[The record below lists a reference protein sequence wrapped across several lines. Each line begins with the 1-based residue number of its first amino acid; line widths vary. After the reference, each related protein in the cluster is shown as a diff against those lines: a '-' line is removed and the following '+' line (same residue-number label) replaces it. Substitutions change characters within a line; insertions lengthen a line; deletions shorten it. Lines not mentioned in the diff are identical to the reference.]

1 MNHQH
6 QYANAVYPYKTDLP
20 SRIRALLVF
29 MLKRAGIAAAI
40 LIIAYL
46 FSPMH
51 GVIAQDAQPP
61 EPPAAET
68 EAPDSEEPSEP
79 PAAEVETPDSEK
91 LSEPPAAEAE
101 TPDSEKPSEPPA
113 AETETPDSEEQAP
126 EEENSSERLD
136 PETDIPEEGMVIGDG
151 DDMSIVDNFVQ
162 IHGNALIKHENVILR
177 ADHIWADFDENLLR
191 ASGNVHLK
199 VGNEETYSD
208 ELIFNLETKKGIAR
222 NGFTYSD
229 PWYFGGSEIFKIG
242 EDRSYIRGATLTTCS
257 LKHPHYYFSV
267 TEVIVRMNQELI
279 AKNIVLRIGG
289 FPLFY
294 FPAIRRDLRKG
305 KVAKII
311 VKLGTDSYQGPY
323 LSIIQPIA
331 RKRRYDGALL
341 YDRSARRGQGYGFEG
356 KYRFSDTKF
365 QEIYIPIPPD
375 VTPNQRTKLQ
385 EKAQELQDRLDG
397 EYDRYWLKQLFLE
410 YKITDADVTR
420 AKEKAEDI
428 LKQLQEEGADFAEL
442 AQRNSDH
449 SDTRYDGGDLGFL
462 ARGEVDEEGEPKL
475 DPALQEAAFALQ
487 EGEISAIVQT
497 DSAFHIL
504 KAEHVVDVYGERE
517 IQLRRIDIAV
527 TASDD
532 TKDALRL
539 LADDMLK
546 RAHEGEPFEQLVQV
560 SADIMETL
568 SDEFVDVAQPTV
580 SEINEGKGLPLNEME
595 SSWQSSVR
603 RLKKPGDIIERRPI
617 TMPEG
622 LYIFQL
628 IRKEETPTFEA
639 VAEEFEAEWETFYEG
654 VMNPAPEEGE
664 EGAETEETTQ
674 DTTEAIQPQETDVA
688 PAEGAPVQDAD
699 AANIDD
705 TQNDEQNETGDVD
718 DAQSTEQPVQDAD
731 AANIDDTQNDEQ
743 NETDDVDGAQNTEQ
757 NETEADKQND
767 ATPDQNEADSQD
779 IATEEVTEEKAE
791 DEETAEDE
799 EALKI
804 YRKHGFRGRWE
815 DPSPVASEAQNLYA
829 GDLSRRPLQTKKSF
843 RLIKV
848 DRKRTYRGDLYIYAK
863 DVYSAQRQSAIRTG
877 NNLIAR
883 WAHTHSIYTPW
894 DNRQEGRRPISFSG
908 RTELRSQSYK
918 EEYQL
923 PNQSTLNSFAIL
935 TYGTGLSTVDFYD
948 LDENGNLKFSRETI
962 GDITSRLEIRHIHD
976 FTGEGTRSLQKLP
989 RLTVNFSRMR
999 LSAFPLFSTLN
1010 DSMLT
1015 VAEKFQTEK
1024 PFLSM
1029 FSFPTLESTS
1039 VDLDIELGNF
1049 FREVFRN
1056 KDSEEERDVFLK
1068 TMDLGFDVRKQS
1080 TLLITPL
1087 RELQLNLNLNSN
1099 TVWHDRDQDQNKN
1112 IFRGVLSFNGSA
1124 TNTLF
1129 RIYNVSF
1136 IPGLRKLRHEIQ
1148 SSLRYDY
1155 QPAVDKDDNL
1165 YPFGPS
1171 TYFYERK
1178 RLTYSFNTGIEIKTR
1193 RSQSAHRIMYFDT
1206 RLTADFTEFDPLYER
1221 QFEPI
1226 ESDVTIVP
1234 LPSRNLNMT
1243 IRMTHDPNPHPDDGK
1258 QFKLVGF
1265 RSNIRYTRQ
1274 SWNVSIGSSFS
1285 KRHTARRASRSITAT
1300 GRYRLSRNLEFNASL
1315 IYYPIDGQFYQQR
1328 LSMTRNL
1335 HDWNL
1340 RISWSRI
1347 GIKRD
1352 PPYDNVRQDFTFQ
1365 VSLIQEPAV
1374 SMGVGY
1380 DATTETWGIRTLPA
1394 GTPYNAF
1401 GVGNSLGRSYF

>member
-1 MNHQH
+1 MQ
-6 QYANAVYPYKTDLP
+6 A
-20 SRIRALLVF
+20 
-29 MLKRAGIAAAI
+29 
-40 LIIAYL
+40 
-46 FSPMH
+46 
-51 GVIAQDAQPP
+51 VIAQDPQPPAPPATEQAEEEKNNSEQLNPETDTP
-61 EPPAAET
+61 EPPAA
-68 EAPDSEEPSEP
+68 DSEAEQAQE
-79 PAAEVETPDSEK
+79 EVEG
-91 LSEPPAAEAE
+91 
-101 TPDSEKPSEPPA
+101 
-113 AETETPDSEEQAP
+113 
-126 EEENSSERLD
+126 SSERLD
-136 PETDIPEEGMVIGDG
+136 PETDTPEAGMVIGDG

-162 IHGNALIKHENVILR
+162 IHGNALIKYEDVILR
-177 ADHIWADFDENLLR
+177 ADHVWADFDDNLLR

-199 VGNEETYSD
+199 IGNEETYSD

-222 NGFTYSD
+222 DGFTYSD
-229 PWYFGGSEIFKIG
+229 PWYFSGSEIFKIG
-242 EDRSYIRGATLTTCS
+242 EDRSYIRGARLTTCS

-267 TEVIVRMNQELI
+267 TQVIIRMNQELI
-279 AKNIVLRIGG
+279 VKNIVLHIGG

-294 FPAIRRDLRKG
+294 FPAMRRDLRKG
-305 KVAKII
+305 KIAKII

-323 LSIIQPIA
+323 ISIIQPIA
-331 RKRRYDGALL
+331 RKQRYDGALL

-375 VTPNQRTKLQ
+375 AAPNQRTKLQ

-397 EYDRYWLKQLFLE
+397 EYDRYWLNQIFLE
-410 YKITDADVTR
+410 YKITDADVNR
-420 AKEKAEDI
+420 AKEQAEEL
-428 LKQLQEEGADFAEL
+428 LKGLQEEGSDFIEL

-449 SDTRYDGGDLGFL
+449 SETRYEGGDLGFL
-462 ARGEVDEEGEPKL
+462 ARGETDEDGKPKL
-475 DPALQEAAFALQ
+475 DPALEEAAFALQ
-487 EGEISAIVQT
+487 EGEISAIVRT
-497 DSAFHIL
+497 ESAFHIL
-504 KAEHVVDVYGERE
+504 KADQIVDVYGERE
-517 IQLRRIDIAV
+517 VKLRRIDIAI

-532 TKDALRL
+532 TKDALRV
-539 LADDMLK
+539 LADDMLQ
-546 RAHEGEPFEQLVQV
+546 RAHEGEPFEQLIQTSSDVMAQ
-560 SADIMETL
+560 L
-568 SDEFVDVAQPTV
+568 SDEFTGAAEPTL
-580 SEINEGKGLPLNEME
+580 SEVNEGKGMPLNEME
-595 SSWQSSVR
+595 SSWQSAVR
-603 RLKKPGDIIERRPI
+603 RLKKPGDVIERRPI

-622 LYIFQL
+622 IYIFQL

-639 VAEEFEAEWETFYEG
+639 IAEEFEAEWETFYED
-654 VMNPAPEEGE
+654 VMTAEPEETE
-664 EGAETEETTQ
+664 EGADTDKTQQ
-674 DTTEAIQPQETDVA
+674 DTTKDSQPQETDAA
-688 PAEGAPVQDAD
+688 PAEEAPVQEAD
-699 AANIDD
+699 SNNGDNTEQDEADDRAEQDETDNADNTQSAEQNEADEADD
-705 TQNDEQNETGDVD
+705 TQD
-718 DAQSTEQPVQDAD
+718 
-731 AANIDDTQNDEQ
+731 
-743 NETDDVDGAQNTEQ
+743 TEQ
-757 NETEADKQND
+757 NEVGMEKQNAETPNQNESVTPEAD
-767 ATPDQNEADSQD
+767 
-779 IATEEVTEEKAE
+779 TETTAKE
-791 DEETAEDE
+791 DEEE
-799 EALKI
+799 LKI

-829 GDLSRRPLQTKKSF
+829 GDLSRRPIQTKKSF

-848 DRKRTYRGDLYIYAK
+848 DRKRTYRGDFYIYSK
-863 DVYSAQRQSAIRTG
+863 DLYSAQRQSAVRTG
-877 NNLIAR
+877 KNTIMR

-894 DNRQEGRRPISFSG
+894 DNRQEGRKPISFTG
-908 RTELRSQSYK
+908 RTELRSESFK

-923 PNQSTLNSFAIL
+923 PNRATLNSFAIL
-935 TYGTGLSTVDFYD
+935 TYGTGLSTYDLQD

-976 FTGEGTRSLQKLP
+976 FTGEGTRYLQKLP

-999 LSAFPLFSTLN
+999 LSAFPLFETLN

-1015 VAEKFQTEK
+1015 VAEKFKTEK

-1029 FSFPTLESTS
+1029 LSFPTLESTS

-1049 FREVFRN
+1049 FREVFRG
-1056 KDSEEERDVFLK
+1056 KEGKEERNVYLR
-1068 TMDLGFDVRKQS
+1068 TMDLGLDVRKQS

-1099 TVWHDRDQDQNKN
+1099 TIWHDRDQDQNKN
-1112 IFRGVLSFNGSA
+1112 IFRSVFSFNGSA

-1129 RIYNVSF
+1129 RIYNVGV
-1136 IPGLRKLRHEIQ
+1136 IPGLRELGLRKLRHEIQ
-1148 SSLRYDY
+1148 STLRFDY

-1193 RSQSAHRIMYFDT
+1193 RSQSAHRIFYFDT

-1226 ESDVTIVP
+1226 ESDFTIVP

-1243 IRMTHDPNPHPDDGK
+1243 IRLTHDPNPHPDDGQ
-1258 QFKLVGF
+1258 QFKMVGF

-1285 KRHTARRASRSITAT
+1285 KRHTARRAARSITAT

-1335 HDWNL
+1335 HDWSL
-1340 RISWSRI
+1340 RISWSRM
-1347 GIKRD
+1347 GIKRE

-1380 DATTETWGIRTLPA
+1380 DAITETWGIRTLPA
-1394 GTPYNAF
+1394 GAPYNAF

>member
-1 MNHQH
+1 MKKSGSDLPIHYQH
-6 QYANAVYPYKTDLP
+6 QYANAVSICEINLP
-20 SRIRALLVF
+20 ARIRTLLVF
-29 MLKRAGIAAAI
+29 LLKRVYIAAAI
-40 LIIAYL
+40 FVMACL
-46 FSPMH
+46 FSPIQS
-51 GVIAQDAQPP
+51 VIAQDAQPP
-61 EPPAAET
+61 EPPAAEVET
-68 EAPDSEEPSEP
+68 PKSEAEQAQAEESNAEQADPETDTPSEGDAQP
-79 PAAEVETPDSEK
+79 PEPPTEPETPDSQ
-91 LSEPPAAEAE
+91 
-101 TPDSEKPSEPPA
+101 
-113 AETETPDSEEQAP
+113 EEQT
-126 EEENSSERLD
+126 EESEGSERLN
-136 PETDIPEEGMVIGDG
+136 PETDVPEEGMVIGDG

-162 IHGNALIKHENVILR
+162 IHGNALIKFEDVILR
-177 ADHIWADFDENLLR
+177 ADHVWADFDENLLR

-208 ELIFNLETKKGIAR
+208 ELIFNLENKKGIAR

-229 PWYFGGSEIFKIG
+229 PWYFGGSEIFKI
-242 EDRSYIRGATLTTCS
+242 EEERSYIRGATLTTCS

-267 TEVIVRMNQELI
+267 TEVIIRMNQELI

-311 VKLGTDSYQGPY
+311 VKLGTDSYQGAY
-323 LSIIQPIA
+323 ISIIQPLV

-341 YDRSARRGQGYGFEG
+341 YDRSARRGHGYGFEG

-365 QEIYIPIPPD
+365 QEIYIPIPTD

-397 EYDRYWLKQLFLE
+397 EYDRYWLKQIFLE

-420 AKEKAEDI
+420 AKERAEDL
-428 LKQLQEEGADFAEL
+428 LKQLQEEEANFADL

-449 SDTRYDGGDLGFL
+449 SDTRYEGGDLGFL
-462 ARGEVDEEGEPKL
+462 ARGETDEDGEPLL
-475 DPALQEAAFALQ
+475 DPALEAAAFALQ

-497 DSAFHIL
+497 ESAFHIL
-504 KAEHVVDVYGERE
+504 KADQIVDIYGERE
-517 IQLRRIDIAV
+517 VKLRRIDIAI

-532 TKDALRL
+532 TKDALRV
-539 LADDMLK
+539 LADDMLQ
-546 RAHEGEPFEQLVQV
+546 RAHAGEPFEQLVQI
-560 SADIMETL
+560 SSDIMESL
-568 SDEFVDVAQPTV
+568 SDEFADVAQPTI
-580 SEINEGKGLPLNEME
+580 SEVNEGKGLPLNEME
-595 SSWQSSVR
+595 SSWQSSIR
-603 RLKKPGDIIERRPI
+603 RLKEPGEVIERRPI

-622 LYIFQL
+622 IYIFQL
-628 IRKEETPTFEA
+628 IRKEETPTFEEI
-639 VAEEFEAEWETFYEG
+639 AEEFEAEWETFYEG
-654 VMNPAPEEGE
+654 VMNPAPEGTE
-664 EGAETEETTQ
+664 EGAETDKTPQ
-674 DTTEAIQPQETDVA
+674 DATEDIQPQETDT
-688 PAEGAPVQDAD
+688 APV
-699 AANIDD
+699 
-705 TQNDEQNETGDVD
+705 EET
-718 DAQSTEQPVQDAD
+718 PVQAADTADTDA
-731 AANIDDTQNDEQ
+731 EQ
-743 NETDDVDGAQNTEQ
+743 DVEQDETDDVDSTENTEQ
-757 NETEADKQND
+757 NEAEADTQNG
-767 ATPDQNEADSQD
+767 AVPNQSEADAENLTAEED
-779 IATEEVTEEKAE
+779 TEGEAAE
-791 DEETAEDE
+791 DAEGEAEEE
-799 EALKI
+799 LKI

-815 DPSPVASEAQNLYA
+815 DPSPVASEAQSLYA
-829 GDLSRRPLQTKKSF
+829 GDLGRRPIQTKKSF

-848 DRKRTYRGDLYIYAK
+848 DKKRTYRGELDIYAK
-863 DVYSAQRQSAIRTG
+863 DLYSAQRQSAVRTG

-894 DNRQEGRRPISFSG
+894 DNRQEGRRPISFTG

-923 PNQSTLNSFAIL
+923 PNQSTLNSFALL
-935 TYGTGLSTVDFYD
+935 TYGTGLSTYDLQD

-976 FTGEGTRSLQKLP
+976 FTGKGTRSLQKLP
-989 RLTVNFSRMR
+989 RLTVSLSRMR
-999 LSAFPLFSTLN
+999 LSAFPLFDTLN
-1010 DSMLT
+1010 DGMLT
-1015 VAEKFQTEK
+1015 VAERFATET

-1039 VDLDIELGNF
+1039 VDLDVELGNF
-1049 FREVFRN
+1049 FRQVFRN
-1056 KDSEEERDVFLK
+1056 KDGEEERDVYLK

-1087 RELQLNLNLNSN
+1087 RELQLGLNLNSN

-1112 IFRGVLSFNGSA
+1112 IFRSVFSFNGSA

-1136 IPGLRKLRHEIQ
+1136 VPGLRKLRHEIQ

-1155 QPAVDKDDNL
+1155 QPAVDRDDNL

-1193 RSQSAHRIMYFDT
+1193 RSQSPHRIMYFDT
-1206 RLTADFTEFDPLYER
+1206 RLTADFTEFDPLHDR

-1226 ESDVTIVP
+1226 ESDFTIVP

-1243 IRMTHDPNPHPDDGK
+1243 FRFTHDPNPHPDDGK
-1258 QFKLVGF
+1258 QFKMVGF
-1265 RSNIRYTRQ
+1265 RSNIRYTRK

-1285 KRHTARRASRSITAT
+1285 KRHTARRAARSITAT

-1328 LSMTRNL
+1328 LSMMRNL

-1347 GIKRD
+1347 GIKRE

-1394 GTPYNAF
+1394 GAPYNAF

>member
-1 MNHQH
+1 MKKRAFNLPIRHQP
-6 QYANAVYPYKTDLP
+6 QYPNTMRLRKTDLP
-20 SRIRALLVF
+20 LLSFLSFALTTTFTRAC
-29 MLKRAGIAAAI
+29 IAAI
-40 LIIAYL
+40 LLVVVCFLTPIQ
-46 FSPMH
+46 M
-51 GVIAQDAQPP
+51 VIAQDAQSA
-61 EPPAAET
+61 EPPTVEAEPPDT
-68 EAPDSEEPSEP
+68 EAEP
-79 PAAEVETPDSEK
+79 
-91 LSEPPAAEAE
+91 AEAE
-101 TPDSEKPSEPPA
+101 TEPSDAEAEPSESTA
-113 AETETPDSEEQAP
+113 TDQSEE
-126 EEENSSERLD
+126 EESTSARLN
-136 PETDIPEEGMVIGDG
+136 PETDTPEEGMVIGDG
-151 DDMSIVDNFVQ
+151 DDLSIVDNFVQ
-162 IHGNALIKHENVILR
+162 IHGNALIKFEDVILR
-177 ADHIWADFDENLLR
+177 ADHVWADFDDNLMR

-208 ELIFNLETKKGIAR
+208 ELIFNLENKKGIAR

-279 AKNIVLRIGG
+279 AKNIVLHIGG

-323 LSIIQPIA
+323 LTIIQPLV
-331 RKRRYDGALL
+331 RKRRYDGALQ

-356 KYRFSDTKF
+356 KYRFADTKF
-365 QEIYIPIPPD
+365 QEIYIPIPDD

-397 EYDRYWLKQLFLE
+397 EYDRYWLKQIFLE
-410 YKITDADVTR
+410 YKITDDDVNR
-420 AKEKAEDI
+420 AKEQAEEV
-428 LKQLQEEGADFAEL
+428 LKELQEDGADFAQL

-462 ARGEVDEEGEPKL
+462 ARGEIDEEGEPKL
-475 DPALQEAAFALQ
+475 DPALEAAAFALQ
-487 EGEISAIVQT
+487 EGEISPIVQT
-497 DSAFHIL
+497 ESAFHIL
-504 KAEHVVDVYGERE
+504 KADQVVDVYGERE
-517 IQLRRIDIAV
+517 IKLRRIDIAV

-532 TKDALRL
+532 TRDALRV
-539 LADDMLK
+539 LADDILQ
-546 RAHEGEPFEQLVQV
+546 RAQQGEPFEQLVRLPEGFT
-560 SADIMETL
+560 ET
-568 SDEFVDVAQPTV
+568 AQPV
-580 SEINEGKGLPLNEME
+580 LSEVNEGKGLPLNEME
-595 SSWQSSVR
+595 SSWQSAVR
-603 RLKKPGDIIERRPI
+603 RLEEPGDVIERRPI
-617 TMPEG
+617 TMPDG

-628 IRKEETPTFEA
+628 IRKEETPTFET

-654 VMNPAPEEGE
+654 VMNPAPEE
-664 EGAETEETTQ
+664 TEETTETGETPQ
-674 DTTEAIQPQETDVA
+674 DTTEDTQLQETDTDS
-688 PAEGAPVQDAD
+688 AEEAPVQEADAD
-699 AANIDD
+699 NIDD
-705 TQNDEQNETGDVD
+705 GQNIEQT
-718 DAQSTEQPVQDAD
+718 
-731 AANIDDTQNDEQ
+731 
-743 NETDDVDGAQNTEQ
+743 ETDDVDGAQSADQ
-757 NETEADKQND
+757 NETEADKQD
-767 ATPDQNEADSQD
+767 GATPSQNEADAEGLAAEED
-779 IATEEVTEEKAE
+779 TEEDTEENAEADAEGEEAAE
-791 DEETAEDE
+791 DEEELE
-799 EALKI
+799 I

-829 GDLSRRPLQTKKSF
+829 GDLGRRPIQTKKSF
-843 RLIKV
+843 RVIKV
-848 DRKRTYRGDLYIYAK
+848 DKKRTYRGEFYIYAK
-863 DVYSAQRQSAIRTG
+863 DVYSAQRQGAARTG

-908 RTELRSQSYK
+908 RSELRAESYK

-923 PNQSTLNSFAIL
+923 PDKSSLYSFAIL
-935 TYGTGLSTVDFYD
+935 TYGTGLSTFDLED

-976 FTGEGTRSLQKLP
+976 FTGVGTRSLQKLP
-989 RLTVNFSRMR
+989 QLTVNFSRMR
-999 LSAFPLFSTLN
+999 LSAFPLFDAIN
-1010 DSMLT
+1010 DRMVT
-1015 VAEKFQTEK
+1015 VAEKLETET

-1049 FREVFRN
+1049 FRQVFRN
-1056 KDSEEERDVFLK
+1056 KDGEEERDVFLK

-1087 RELQLNLNLNSN
+1087 RELQLSLNLNSN

-1112 IFRGVLSFNGSA
+1112 IFRGVFSFNGSA

-1129 RIYNVSF
+1129 RIYNVRY
-1136 IPGLRKLRHEIQ
+1136 IPGLTKLRHEIQ

-1155 QPAVDKDDNL
+1155 QPAVDRDDNL

-1178 RLTYSFNTGIEIKTR
+1178 RLTYSFNTAFEIKTR
-1193 RSQSAHRIMYFDT
+1193 RSQSPHRIMYFDT

-1226 ESDVTIVP
+1226 ESDFTIIP

-1243 IRMTHDPNPHPDDGK
+1243 FRFTHDPNPHPVDGK
-1258 QFKLVGF
+1258 QFKMVGF
-1265 RSNIRYTRQ
+1265 RSNIRYTRKT
-1274 SWNVSIGSSFS
+1274 WNISIGSSFS
-1285 KRHTARRASRSITAT
+1285 KRHTAKRAARSITAT
-1300 GRYRLSRNLEFNASL
+1300 GRYRVSRNLEFNASV

-1328 LSMTRNL
+1328 LTMTRNL

-1347 GIKRD
+1347 GIKRE

-1365 VSLIQEPAV
+1365 VNLIQEPAV

-1380 DATTETWGIRTLPA
+1380 DATTETWGIRTVPA
-1394 GTPYNAF
+1394 GVPYNAF
-1401 GVGNSLGRSYF
+1401 GAGNSLGRSYF

>member
-1 MNHQH
+1 
-6 QYANAVYPYKTDLP
+6 
-20 SRIRALLVF
+20 
-29 MLKRAGIAAAI
+29 MLKRVGIAAAI

-46 FSPMH
+46 FSPMR
-51 GVIAQDAQPP
+51 GGIAQDAQPP
-61 EPPAAET
+61 EPPVAEVEVPDSQEPPEPPTDAET
-68 EAPDSEEPSEP
+68 PDAQEPSEP
-79 PAAEVETPDSEK
+79 PTETP
-91 LSEPPAAEAE
+91 P
-101 TPDSEKPSEPPA
+101 
-113 AETETPDSEEQAP
+113 PDSEEQAQ
-126 EEENSSERLD
+126 EKEDSSERLN

-162 IHGNALIKHENVILR
+162 IHGNALIKHEDVILR
-177 ADHIWADFDENLLR
+177 ADHVWADFDENLLR

-229 PWYFGGSEIFKIG
+229 PWYFGGSEIFKIE

-311 VKLGTDSYQGPY
+311 VKIGTDSYQGPY

-420 AKEKAEDI
+420 AKEKAEEL

-475 DPALQEAAFALQ
+475 DPALEEAAFALQ
-487 EGEISAIVQT
+487 EGEISPIIQT
-497 DSAFHIL
+497 EAAFHIL

-546 RAHEGEPFEQLVQV
+546 RANEGESFEQLVQV
-560 SADIMETL
+560 SSDIMETL
-568 SDEFVDVAQPTV
+568 SDEFTDVAEPTV
-580 SEINEGKGLPLNEME
+580 SEVNEGEGLPLNEME

-603 RLKKPGDIIERRPI
+603 RLEKPGDITERRPI

-622 LYIFQL
+622 IYIFQL
-628 IRKEETPTFEA
+628 IKKEDTPTFEA
-639 VAEEFEAEWETFYEG
+639 VAAEFEAEWEIFYEG
-654 VMNPAPEEGE
+654 VMNPAPEETE
-664 EGAETEETTQ
+664 NGADTDETTQ
-674 DTTEAIQPQETDVA
+674 DTTEALQPEETDVP
-688 PAEGAPVQDAD
+688 PAEEAPVQNAN
-699 AANIDD
+699 AANMED
-705 TQNDEQNETGDVD
+705 TQNTDENK
-718 DAQSTEQPVQDAD
+718 
-731 AANIDDTQNDEQ
+731 
-743 NETDDVDGAQNTEQ
+743 TDDVDGGQNTDQ
-757 NETEADKQND
+757 NETEADNQNG
-767 ATPDQNEADSQD
+767 ATPDQNGADSED
-779 IATEEVTEEKAE
+779 VATKEEGE
-791 DEETAEDE
+791 DEETAEE
-799 EALKI
+799 EETLKI

-815 DPSPVASEAQNLYA
+815 DPSPVASEAQSLYA
-829 GDLSRRPLQTKKSF
+829 GDLGRRPIQTKKSF

-848 DRKRTYRGDLYIYAK
+848 DRKRTFRGELYFYGKDL
-863 DVYSAQRQSAIRTG
+863 YSAQRQSAVRTG
-877 NNLIAR
+877 NNYIMR
-883 WAHTHSIYTPW
+883 WGHTHSIYTPW
-894 DNRQEGRRPISFSG
+894 DNRQAGRRPLSFTG
-908 RTELRSQSYK
+908 RTELRAESYK

-923 PNQSTLNSFAIL
+923 PNEATLNSFALL
-935 TYGTGLSTVDFYD
+935 TYGTGLSTFD
-948 LDENGNLKFSRETI
+948 LEDRDENGNLKFSRETI
-962 GDITSRLEIRHIHD
+962 GDIASRLEIRHIHD

-999 LSAFPLFSTLN
+999 LSAFPLFETLN
-1010 DSMLT
+1010 DGMLT
-1015 VAEKFQTEK
+1015 VAEKLQTEK

-1029 FSFPTLESTS
+1029 FSFPTLESAS
-1039 VDLDIELGNF
+1039 IDLDIELGNF
-1049 FREVFRN
+1049 FRQVFRN
-1056 KDSEEERDVFLK
+1056 KDGVEERDVYLK

-1112 IFRGVLSFNGSA
+1112 IFRSVFSFNGSA

-1129 RIYNVSF
+1129 RIYNVGF
-1136 IPGLRKLRHEIQ
+1136 IPGLRKLRHEMQ

-1155 QPAVDKDDNL
+1155 QPAVDRDDNL

-1193 RSQSAHRIMYFDT
+1193 RSQSPHRIMYFDT
-1206 RLTADFTEFDPLYER
+1206 RLTADFTDFDPLYER

-1226 ESDVTIVP
+1226 ESDFTIVP

-1300 GRYRLSRNLEFNASL
+1300 GRYRVSRNLEFNASL

-1347 GIKRD
+1347 GIKRE

>member
-1 MNHQH
+1 MRKSGSNLPIHHQH
-6 QYANAVYPYKTDLP
+6 QYADAVFLRETNLP
-20 SRIRALLVF
+20 SRMRALLIF
-29 MLKRAGIAAAI
+29 MLKRVCVVTVIFVIAC
-40 LIIAYL
+40 L
-46 FSPMH
+46 FFPMQS
-51 GVIAQDAQPP
+51 VIAQDAQPP
-61 EPPAAET
+61 EPPAAE
-68 EAPDSEEPSEP
+68 A
-79 PAAEVETPDSEK
+79 ETPDSQAEQAQPEEDSSEQ
-91 LSEPPAAEAE
+91 LDPETDTPEEGDAQPPEPPAEAE
-101 TPDSEKPSEPPA
+101 TPEPQA
-113 AETETPDSEEQAP
+113 EQAQ
-126 EEENSSERLD
+126 EAESGSERLN
-136 PETDIPEEGMVIGDG
+136 PETDVPEEGMVIGDG

-162 IHGNALIKHENVILR
+162 IHGNALIKFENVILR
-177 ADHIWADFDENLLR
+177 ADHVWADFDENLLR

-199 VGNEETYSD
+199 VGNEDTYSD
-208 ELIFNLETKKGIAR
+208 ELIFNLENKKGIAR

-229 PWYFGGSEIFKIG
+229 PWYFGGSEIFKIE

-305 KVAKII
+305 KIAKII

-323 LSIIQPIA
+323 ISIIQPIA

-397 EYDRYWLKQLFLE
+397 EYDRYWLKQIFLE
-410 YKITDADVTR
+410 YKITDADATR
-420 AKEKAEDI
+420 AREQAEEL
-428 LKQLQEEGADFAEL
+428 LKQLQEEGADFADI

-449 SDTRYDGGDLGFL
+449 SETRYEGGDLGFL
-462 ARGEVDEEGEPKL
+462 ARGETDEDGEPKL
-475 DPALQEAAFALQ
+475 DPALEAAAFALQ

-497 DSAFHIL
+497 ESAFHIL
-504 KAEHVVDVYGERE
+504 KTDQIVDVYGERE
-517 IQLRRIDIAV
+517 IKLRRIDIAI
-527 TASDD
+527 TASDE
-532 TKDALRL
+532 TKDALRV
-539 LADDMLK
+539 LADDMLQ
-546 RAHEGEPFEQLVQV
+546 RAHQGEPFEELVQI
-560 SADIMETL
+560 SADMMERL
-568 SDEFVDVAQPTV
+568 SDEFADVAQPTL
-580 SEINEGKGLPLNEME
+580 SEVNEGKGLPLNEME

-603 RLKKPGDIIERRPI
+603 RLEKPGDVIERRPI

-628 IRKEETPTFEA
+628 IRKEETPSFETI
-639 VAEEFEAEWETFYEG
+639 AEEFEAEWETFYEDL
-654 VMNPAPEEGE
+654 MNPAPEATE
-664 EGAETEETTQ
+664 EGDETDETTQ
-674 DTTEAIQPQETDVA
+674 DTTEGTQQPQETDT
-688 PAEGAPVQDAD
+688 ESVQESETAD
-699 AANIDD
+699 MD
-705 TQNDEQNETGDVD
+705 DEQNV
-718 DAQSTEQPVQDAD
+718 
-731 AANIDDTQNDEQ
+731 EQ
-743 NETDDVDGAQNTEQ
+743 NETDAADGAENTEQ
-757 NETEADKQND
+757 NEVEADTQSGAAPNQSE
-767 ATPDQNEADSQD
+767 TNADD
-779 IATEEVTEEKAE
+779 LPLEEGAKAE
-791 DEETAEDE
+791 AENGEKVEGKESAEAENGEKVEGEEAAEEE

-815 DPSPVASEAQNLYA
+815 DPSAVASEAQNLYA
-829 GDLSRRPLQTKKSF
+829 GDLGRRPIQTKKSF

-848 DRKRTYRGDLYIYAK
+848 DKKRTYRGELYIYGK
-863 DVYSAQRQSAIRTG
+863 DVYSAQRQSAVRTG

-894 DNRQEGRRPISFSG
+894 DNRQEGRRPISFTG
-908 RTELRSQSYK
+908 RTELRSESFK

-923 PNQSTLNSFAIL
+923 PNRATLNSFALL
-935 TYGTGLSTVDFYD
+935 TYGTGLSTYDLQD

-999 LSAFPLFSTLN
+999 LSAFPLFETLN

-1015 VAEKFQTEK
+1015 VAEKLKTEK

-1029 FSFPTLESTS
+1029 LSFPTLESTS
-1039 VDLDIELGNF
+1039 VDLDVEFGNF
-1049 FREVFRN
+1049 FRQVFRN
-1056 KDSEEERDVFLK
+1056 KDGEEERDVFLK
-1068 TMDLGFDVRKQS
+1068 TMDLGFDIRKQS

-1087 RELQLNLNLNSN
+1087 RELQLSLNLNSN

-1112 IFRGVLSFNGSA
+1112 IFRGVFSFNGSA

-1193 RSQSAHRIMYFDT
+1193 RSQSPHRIMYFDT

-1243 IRMTHDPNPHPDDGK
+1243 FRFTHDPNPHPDDGK
-1258 QFKLVGF
+1258 QFKMVGF

-1274 SWNVSIGSSFS
+1274 AWNVSIGSSFS
-1285 KRHTARRASRSITAT
+1285 KRHTARRAARSITAT
-1300 GRYRLSRNLEFNASL
+1300 GRYRVSRNLEFNASL

-1347 GIKRD
+1347 GIKRE

>member
-1 MNHQH
+1 MRKSSSNLPIHYQH
-6 QYANAVYPYKTDLP
+6 QYANAVSPCETNLP
-20 SRIRALLVF
+20 SRIRTLLIF
-29 MLKRAGIAAAI
+29 MLKGVCIAAAI
-40 LIIAYL
+40 FVIACL
-46 FSPMH
+46 FSPMQA
-51 GVIAQDAQPP
+51 VIAQEAQSP
-61 EPPAAET
+61 
-68 EAPDSEEPSEP
+68 
-79 PAAEVETPDSEK
+79 
-91 LSEPPAAEAE
+91 EPPAAEAE
-101 TPDSEKPSEPPA
+101 TPDPQEEQVQAEEDSSEQLPPETDTPEDGDAPPPEPPA
-113 AETETPDSEEQAP
+113 EAETPNSQEQGQ
-126 EEENSSERLD
+126 EEESGSKRLN
-136 PETDIPEEGMVIGDG
+136 PETDVPEEGMVIGDG

-162 IHGNALIKHENVILR
+162 IHGNALIKFEDVILR
-177 ADHIWADFDENLLR
+177 ADHVWADFDENLLR

-208 ELIFNLETKKGIAR
+208 ELIFNLENKKGIAR

-229 PWYFGGSEIFKIG
+229 PWYFGGSEIFKIE

-305 KVAKII
+305 KIAKII

-323 LSIIQPIA
+323 ISIIQPIA

-385 EKAQELQDRLDG
+385 EKAQELQDRMDG
-397 EYDRYWLKQLFLE
+397 EYDRYWLKQIFLE
-410 YKITDADVTR
+410 YKITDADITR
-420 AKEKAEDI
+420 AKERAEEL
-428 LKQLQEEGADFAEL
+428 LKELQEEGTDFADL

-449 SDTRYDGGDLGFL
+449 SDTRYEGGDLGFL
-462 ARGEVDEEGEPKL
+462 ARGETDEDGEPKL
-475 DPALQEAAFALQ
+475 DPALEAAAFALQ
-487 EGEISAIVQT
+487 EGAISAIVQT
-497 DSAFHIL
+497 ESAFHIL
-504 KAEHVVDVYGERE
+504 KADQIVDVYGERE
-517 IQLRRIDIAV
+517 VKLRRIDIAI
-527 TASDD
+527 TASDE
-532 TKDALRL
+532 TKDALRV
-539 LADDMLK
+539 LADDMLQ
-546 RAHEGEPFEQLVQV
+546 RAHAGEPFEELMQI
-560 SADIMETL
+560 SSDMMESL
-568 SDEFVDVAQPTV
+568 SDEFADVAQPTL

-603 RLKKPGDIIERRPI
+603 RLEKPGDVIERRPI

-628 IRKEETPTFEA
+628 IRKEDTPSFETI
-639 VAEEFEAEWETFYEG
+639 AEEFEAEWETFYEG
-654 VMNPAPEEGE
+654 VMNPAPEATE
-664 EGAETEETTQ
+664 EGAETDETTQ
-674 DTTEAIQPQETDVA
+674 DTTEDTQPQETDTE
-688 PAEGAPVQDAD
+688 PAEATPVQESETADMDDGQNVEQKETD
-699 AANIDD
+699 AA
-705 TQNDEQNETGDVD
+705 
-718 DAQSTEQPVQDAD
+718 
-731 AANIDDTQNDEQ
+731 
-743 NETDDVDGAQNTEQ
+743 DGNGAENTEQ
-757 NETEADKQND
+757 NEVEADTQSGAVPN
-767 ATPDQNEADSQD
+767 QNETNSEDL
-779 IATEEVTEEKAE
+779 TPEEGAEAEAENGEKAE
-791 DEETAEDE
+791 GKEAAEEE
-799 EALKI
+799 EELKI

-829 GDLSRRPLQTKKSF
+829 GDLGRRPIQTKKSF

-848 DRKRTYRGDLYIYAK
+848 DKKRTYRGELYIYGK
-863 DVYSAQRQSAIRTG
+863 DVYSAQRQSAVRTG

-894 DNRQEGRRPISFSG
+894 DNRQEGRRPISFTG
-908 RTELRSQSYK
+908 RTELRSESYK

-923 PNQSTLNSFAIL
+923 PSRSTLNSFALL
-935 TYGTGLSTVDFYD
+935 TYGTGLSTYD
-948 LDENGNLKFSRETI
+948 LEDLDVNGNLKFSRETI

-989 RLTVNFSRMR
+989 RLTVNLSRVR
-999 LSAFPLFSTLN
+999 LSAFPLFDILN
-1010 DSMLT
+1010 DGMLT
-1015 VAEKFQTEK
+1015 VAEKLETEK

-1029 FSFPTLESTS
+1029 LSFPTLESTS
-1039 VDLDIELGNF
+1039 VDLDIEFGNF
-1049 FREVFRN
+1049 FRQVFRN
-1056 KDSEEERDVFLK
+1056 KDGEEERDVFLK

-1087 RELQLNLNLNSN
+1087 RELQLSLTLNSN

-1112 IFRGVLSFNGSA
+1112 IFRSVFSFNGSA

-1136 IPGLRKLRHEIQ
+1136 IPGLRKLRHELQ

-1155 QPAVDKDDNL
+1155 QPAVDRDDNL

-1193 RSQSAHRIMYFDT
+1193 RSQSPHRIMYFDT

-1226 ESDVTIVP
+1226 ESDFTIVP

-1243 IRMTHDPNPHPDDGK
+1243 FRFTHDPNPHPDDGK
-1258 QFKLVGF
+1258 QFKMVGF

-1285 KRHTARRASRSITAT
+1285 KRHTARRAARSITAT
-1300 GRYRLSRNLEFNASL
+1300 GRYRVSRNLEFNASL

-1347 GIKRD
+1347 GIKRE